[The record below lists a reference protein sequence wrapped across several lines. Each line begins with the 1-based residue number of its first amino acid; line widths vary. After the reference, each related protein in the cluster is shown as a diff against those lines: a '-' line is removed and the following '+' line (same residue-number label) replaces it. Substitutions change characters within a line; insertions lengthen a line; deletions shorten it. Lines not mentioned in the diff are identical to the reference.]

1 MPEGLHSTESKASAS
16 PEPSSAELGADAVT
30 PLKTKPLPKVNGL
43 AREVRVRV
51 TGARGGDVS
60 GEREL
65 FSESASTMLVFEKG
79 AVIRLT
85 AAVTPGQLLFLSNE
99 ESRREV
105 VTQVIRKRAYRPTEC
120 YVELEFTEPAP
131 GFWGIEFSA
140 ATALL
145 PKDATVIAAVEMISS
160 AETTDDE
167 LDETAPPPSAE
178 EVESLKREI
187 EALRSQLQQ
196 LQTQPESV
204 QAEPAAIPKTIRAP
218 SDTDTSQAEAPGYQT
233 ERIPWAE
240 LTADA
245 FPTESGQKPDQ
256 VAAPSQNL
264 APKPAL
270 VFRKALPGRKRSFR
284 ARGQL
289 TPGFRAGIL
298 RIAILSSILV
308 ALMGT
313 AWYQR
318 WVPWLQRSRK
328 LPVSSWAGGVTTT
341 VSPRR
346 PVSAET
352 QTATANPGNNP
363 SITVKEISP
372 RTTSSSEVAIKSTA
386 GNGRVTGSSLPAGT
400 IEKPVVKE
408 RSAASD
414 SIERSSP
421 VRSLPT
427 KPVNSISTP
436 SSTPGLVPPKL
447 IQSERAIAS
456 LDDLRDFETGSVVI
470 DAIIDTEG
478 NVTSPRVLSGPPSL
492 RWPALRAVKN
502 YKYEPARENGRPV
515 AARVTVKIQFHFVE

>member
-233 ERIPWAE
+233 E
-240 LTADA
+240 
-245 FPTESGQKPDQ
+245 
-256 VAAPSQNL
+256 
-264 APKPAL
+264 
-270 VFRKALPGRKRSFR
+270 
-284 ARGQL
+284 
-289 TPGFRAGIL
+289 
-298 RIAILSSILV
+298 
-308 ALMGT
+308 
-313 AWYQR
+313 
-318 WVPWLQRSRK
+318 
-328 LPVSSWAGGVTTT
+328 
-341 VSPRR
+341 
-346 PVSAET
+346 
-352 QTATANPGNNP
+352 
-363 SITVKEISP
+363 
-372 RTTSSSEVAIKSTA
+372 
-386 GNGRVTGSSLPAGT
+386 
-400 IEKPVVKE
+400 
-408 RSAASD
+408 
-414 SIERSSP
+414 
-421 VRSLPT
+421 
-427 KPVNSISTP
+427 
-436 SSTPGLVPPKL
+436 
-447 IQSERAIAS
+447 
-456 LDDLRDFETGSVVI
+456 
-470 DAIIDTEG
+470 
-478 NVTSPRVLSGPPSL
+478 
-492 RWPALRAVKN
+492 
-502 YKYEPARENGRPV
+502 
-515 AARVTVKIQFHFVE
+515 